1 MTSTLL
7 LAGSG
12 EFRPPMVAVDRE
24 LLELTPGRPAR
35 VAIVPT
41 AAGLELSVESWIRD
55 GVSHFSA
62 LGCEAYGVYAIDRA
76 SADDPENAATVE
88 SADLIY
94 LSGGSPG
101 YLVTTLRDS
110 LVWRAVQ
117 TARRR
122 GSTLAG
128 SSAGAMAQGGLTLAG
143 AGRMSGGAW
152 SWVEGLGVLP
162 GIGVIPHYDRMG
174 PARATPIAESAP
186 AGLLVYG
193 IDEDTAV
200 LIQGRAAW
208 VRGRGTVTL
217 WQNGV
222 ATLFRAGDQLPEVE
236 PST

>member
-12 EFRPPMVAVDRE
+12 EFRPPMVAIDRE

-41 AAGLELSVESWIRD
+41 AAGQERTVESWVRD
-55 GVSHFSA
+55 GISHFTA
-62 LGCEAYGVYAIDRA
+62 LGCETYGVYVIDRA
-76 SADDPENAATVE
+76 SAEDPINAAAVE
-88 SADLIY
+88 AADLIY

-110 LVWRAVQ
+110 LVWRAVLA
-117 TARRR
+117 ARER

-128 SSAGAMAQGGLTLAG
+128 SSAGSMAQGGLTLAG

-200 LIQGRAAW
+200 LIRDGAAW
-208 VRGRGTVTL
+208 VRGRGTVTIWRNAVPTVVSAPEQVPPDL
-217 WQNGV
+217 
-222 ATLFRAGDQLPEVE
+222 LPV
-236 PST
+236 

>member
-1 MTSTLL
+1 MTGTLL

-12 EFRPPMVAVDRE
+12 EFRPLMVAVDRE
-24 LLELTPGRPAR
+24 LLALTPGRPAQ

-41 AAGLELSVESWIRD
+41 AAGLEHSVESWIRD
-55 GVSHFSA
+55 GVSHFST

-76 SADDPENAATVE
+76 SADDPDNAAAVE

-110 LVWRAVQ
+110 LVWQAIQ
-117 TARRR
+117 AARQR

-143 AGRMSGGAW
+143 AGRMSGGGW
-152 SWVEGLGVLP
+152 TWVEGLGVLP
-162 GIGVIPHYDRMG
+162 RIGVIPHYDRMG

-186 AGLLVYG
+186 AGLLVCG

-200 LIQGRAAW
+200 LIQGGATW

-217 WQNGV
+217 WQAGV
-222 ATLFRAGDQLPEVE
+222 PTVYRSGDQLPRLDS
-236 PST
+236 P